1 MDSALAH
8 RVWTGIGGPP
18 ESLERLELL
27 GPRTVLPSAYDVTGL
42 AVASVAA
49 ASLAVAEIASTP
61 TTFPAVRVDSRDA
74 CAAFVSER
82 RFTPVGWELPPA
94 WDPLAG
100 DYRTSDGWIRLHT
113 NYSYH
118 RQSVLDA
125 LGLPDDADRDRV
137 AAAVR
142 ERGGEELEQ
151 AVVDADGCAAILRT
165 QDEWLAHPAGLVAAG
180 LPTVEIK
187 RSPVAAGFVPHPGL
201 RLAGLRVVDI
211 TRVIAGPICT
221 RFLAGYGADVLRID
235 PPGFDEVGAL
245 LPITT
250 EGKRCA
256 ALDVSTDAGR
266 SQLFSLLAD
275 AHVLVHGLRPGALE
289 RLDLG
294 HDMLAER
301 FPSLVIGRISAYGTK
316 GPWGKRHG
324 FDSLVQMSSGIVATE
339 TARAGTDAPTS
350 LPAQA
355 LDHATGYLLAAGVC
369 RLLAE
374 GRAGT
379 VTTALAA
386 TARLLSD
393 HPSPN
398 PGLTGEPAH
407 PPLVTRSTAWG
418 RAMATPLPGKIAG
431 VTPQLRIPA
440 GPLGRYE
447 PNWR

>member
-1 MDSALAH
+1 VDSELAR
-8 RVWTGIGGPP
+8 RVWTAIGGP
-18 ESLERLELL
+18 SDVFDRLELP
-27 GPRTVLPSAYDVTGL
+27 GPRTVFPSAFDVTGL

-49 ASLAVAEIASTP
+49 ASLAVAEVASTP
-61 TTFPAVRVDSRDA
+61 ATRPPVRVDSRDA
-74 CAAFVSER
+74 CAAFVGER
-82 RFTPVGWELPPA
+82 RFTPLGWELPPA
-94 WDPLAG
+94 WDAIAG
-100 DYRTSDGWIRLHT
+100 DYRTADGWIRLHT
-113 NYSYH
+113 NYAHH
-118 RQSVLDA
+118 RQAALDV
-125 LGLPDDADRDRV
+125 LGLPADADRDTV
-137 AAAVR
+137 AAAVSK
-142 ERGGEELEQ
+142 RGGEELEQ

-165 QDEWLAHPAGLVAAG
+165 RDDWMRHPAGLVAAG
-180 LPTVEIK
+180 MPTVDIQ
-187 RSPVAAGFVPHPGL
+187 RSTVAASFVPHPRL

-211 TRVIAGPICT
+211 TRVIAGPVCT

-256 ALDVSTDAGR
+256 ALDISTEAGR
-266 SQLFSLLAD
+266 AQLFALLAD

-301 FPSLVIGRISAYGTK
+301 FPSLVIGRISAYGSK

-339 TARAGTDAPTS
+339 TERAGSDAPTS

-355 LDHATGYLLAAGVC
+355 LDHGTGYLLAAGIC

-374 GRAGT
+374 RRAGT
-379 VTTALAA
+379 VSTALAA
-386 TARLLSD
+386 TAHLLSD
-393 HPSPN
+393 NPSPS
-398 PGLTGEPAH
+398 PHLTGQPAH
-407 PPLVTRSTAWG
+407 PPLVSRSTAWG
-418 RAMATPLPGKIAG
+418 RAMSTPIPGKIDGMA
-431 VTPQLRIPA
+431 PDLRIPA

-447 PNWR
+447 PSWR